1 MVSQMDISIAYS
13 WQQWGT
19 IRQTFKFHLE
29 RKKFFNAL
37 IEISETKDGSRKEM
51 ASRERKIKEFK
62 ANKKRPNQH
71 MGFDKR
77 DLRGDMV

>member
-1 MVSQMDISIAYS
+1 
-13 WQQWGT
+13 
-19 IRQTFKFHLE
+19 
-29 RKKFFNAL
+29 
-37 IEISETKDGSRKEM
+37 M